1 MKTLDYIRLD
11 ASASKKVVDGLQQLL
26 ADYHVFYANLRGL
39 HWNIQGKHFFGLHEK
54 FEELYDVVGEQIDE
68 VAERIL
74 TLGGVPAHNL
84 SAYTKAAKLQE
95 SGYITGANESV
106 ENVLAGLSF
115 LIAAQ
120 RAIMEVA
127 GDANDEGTAALMSD
141 YIRDQEKLVWMFTAW
156 LA

>member
-1 MKTLDYIRLD
+1 MKTLDFIGLD
-11 ASASKKVVDGLQQLL
+11 ANASKNVVDSLQQLL

-39 HWNIQGKHFFGLHEK
+39 HWNIKGKKFFALHEK

-84 SAYTKAAKLQE
+84 TTYTKVAKLKESAYISGSEEAVKL
-95 SGYITGANESV
+95 
-106 ENVLAGLSF
+106 VLDSLAYV
-115 LIAAQ
+115 IATE

-127 GDANDEGTAALMSD
+127 GDANDEGTAAMMSD
-141 YIRDQEKLVWMFTAW
+141 YIRDQEKLVWMYTAW
-156 LA
+156 LS